1 MALSI
6 QTLFDNT
13 KDIYS
18 LSLIA
23 GPLGLQHSVSWVYYT
38 EDASTIDFIRG
49 GELAITTGMNIA
61 RTTINTG
68 IENPLYIEEYLT
80 TLIKKLQSLNA
91 SGIIINTG
99 RYINEIPET
108 IIQLCNDLFFPLF
121 TMPWNIHMVDLMQ
134 DYGNR
139 IINEKKEYNTISQCF
154 YNLLFQPQ
162 KFNIEDLHKT
172 KFENTEKL
180 AIIVTEKPYTTDKTI
195 DEYIN
200 SYLDFA
206 FTEKIGLNSVNYC
219 CFTHDKKIIFVVSE
233 NPEYIAG
240 PIYQICNSGNYITG
254 MSLGISDI
262 STINQ
267 LKTEY
272 QHAILA
278 LRFANKENPV
288 VFYHNLGIYR
298 IFGEL
303 QDSNILQQMYNEQ
316 LEKME
321 ILDETKKDDYLK
333 TLKLYLE
340 SGNKVL
346 QTAEENSLHRNTVN
360 YRIRKIR
367 DILGYDLQD
376 GAKNFLLLNALYI
389 KEILTKKINSD

>member
-6 QTLFDNT
+6 QTLLDST

-18 LSLIA
+18 LSLVA
-23 GPLGLQHSVSWVYYT
+23 GTLGLQHSVSWVYYT

-61 RTTINTG
+61 RTSINTG
-68 IENPLYIEEYLT
+68 IEDSQFIEKYLT

-99 RYINEIPET
+99 RYINEIPKSV
-108 IIQLCNDLFFPLF
+108 ILLCNDLLFPLF

-139 IINEKKEYNTISQCF
+139 IISEKKESTTISQCF
-154 YNLLFQPQ
+154 YNLIFQPQ

-172 KFENTEKL
+172 KFENAEKL
-180 AIIVTEKPYTTDKTI
+180 AILVTEKPYTVDKTI

-206 FTEKIGLNSVNYC
+206 FTEKIGLTNVNYC

-233 NPEYIAG
+233 NPEFIAN

-262 STINQ
+262 CTNVNQ
-267 LKTEY
+267 LQTEY

-278 LRFANKENPV
+278 LRFSNKENPI
-288 VFYHNLGIYR
+288 VFYKTLGIYR

-303 QDSNILQQMYNEQ
+303 KNSSILTQMYDEALGKMNV
-316 LEKME
+316 LE
-321 ILDETKKDDYLK
+321 ETKRDDYLK

-367 DILGYDLQD
+367 DILEYDLQD

-389 KEILTKKINSD
+389 KEVLTKI